1 MKQTP
6 RKVMLAMSGGVDSS
20 ASAILL
26 LEEGCE
32 LLGATLQLFPKHAGE
47 REGSCGAPSDIE
59 DARRVAERLGFPH
72 EVFPLLGRFR
82 EQVINRFV
90 SEYRAGNT
98 PNPCID
104 CNRAIKFGALLE
116 EAMERGFDAMAT
128 GHYARVEQDV
138 KTGRW
143 LLKKALDDKKDQTY
157 VLYQLTQQ
165 QLAHVLFPLGSLRK
179 QEVRAIASR
188 YGLINAHKP
197 DSQDICF
204 VPDGDYAAF
213 IRQDTGLTFPQGRFI
228 DADGNTLGT
237 HQGMIHYTVGQR
249 KGLGIAFGRP
259 MYVLAKNAQ
268 ENTVTLGPDEALFS
282 REMLVERLNFISIEA
297 LSAPLHVR
305 AKTRYRHAAQPATLY
320 PAGENCI
327 RVIFD
332 EPQRAITPG
341 QAAVFYEDDVV
352 VGGGTITA
360 ASR

>member
-6 RKVMLAMSGGVDSS
+6 QKVMLAMSGGVDSS

-47 REGSCGAPSDIE
+47 REGACGAPSDIE

-116 EAMERGFDAMAT
+116 EAMARGFDAMAT

-143 LLKKALDDKKDQTY
+143 LLKRRWTIK
-157 VLYQLTQQ
+157 
-165 QLAHVLFPLGSLRK
+165 R
-179 QEVRAIASR
+179 I
-188 YGLINAHKP
+188 KP
-197 DSQDICF
+197 TS
-204 VPDGDYAAF
+204 
-213 IRQDTGLTFPQGRFI
+213 
-228 DADGNTLGT
+228 
-237 HQGMIHYTVGQR
+237 
-249 KGLGIAFGRP
+249 
-259 MYVLAKNAQ
+259 
-268 ENTVTLGPDEALFS
+268 
-282 REMLVERLNFISIEA
+282 FIS
-297 LSAPLHVR
+297 
-305 AKTRYRHAAQPATLY
+305 
-320 PAGENCI
+320 
-327 RVIFD
+327 
-332 EPQRAITPG
+332 
-341 QAAVFYEDDVV
+341 
-352 VGGGTITA
+352 
-360 ASR
+360 

>member
-6 RKVMLAMSGGVDSS
+6 QKVMLAMSGGVDSS

-47 REGSCGAPSDIE
+47 REGACGAPSDIE

-116 EAMERGFDAMAT
+116 EAMARGFDAMAT

-165 QLAHVLFPLGSLRK
+165 QLAHVLFPLGALRK

-259 MYVLAKNAQ
+259 MYVLAKM
-268 ENTVTLGPDEALFS
+268 
-282 REMLVERLNFISIEA
+282 RR
-297 LSAPLHVR
+297 R
-305 AKTRYRHAAQPATLY
+305 TR
-320 PAGENCI
+320 
-327 RVIFD
+327 
-332 EPQRAITPG
+332 
-341 QAAVFYEDDVV
+341 
-352 VGGGTITA
+352 
-360 ASR
+360 